1 MPHNERNSAGND
13 AIMTPEG
20 CGEDGMRTPL
30 MLLGILLVAAGLF
43 FAGQGAGY
51 VRYPVTSSMI
61 DDSRWI
67 YYGLG
72 MAIFGALVFLMA
84 RQRD

>member
-1 MPHNERNSAGND
+1 MPHNERNGAGND
-13 AIMTPEG
+13 AIMTMEG

-30 MLLGILLVAAGLF
+30 TLFGILLVAAGLF

-51 VRYPVTSSMI
+51 IPYPATSFMI
-61 DDSRWI
+61 DDSHWI

-72 MAIFGALVFLMA
+72 IAIFGALVFLMA